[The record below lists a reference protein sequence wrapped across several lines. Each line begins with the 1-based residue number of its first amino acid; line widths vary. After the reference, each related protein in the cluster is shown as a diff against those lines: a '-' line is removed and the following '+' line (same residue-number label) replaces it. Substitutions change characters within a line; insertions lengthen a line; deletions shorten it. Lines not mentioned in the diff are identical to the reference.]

1 MLRRFLGVV
10 GLLLVFVQ
18 FLQAQGEVVFSIES
32 EPVTKEEFLYQWR
45 KTNMP
50 LDDFLE
56 SYIDFKLKVYDAERE
71 GKDTTVMFRSQ
82 YAYLNNQLLKRIAV
96 DAQKELQEKQR
107 LYASNQQRMQT
118 TEWIKLAHISVRI
131 PQHANSYQETLA
143 KQWIDSVYTVLQ
155 KGADFDQL
163 MKRIMQNSSQKDLQ
177 IVAEVLPWIPVDRHL
192 NEWKDQLATLQR
204 QRFSAP
210 FYSPKGIHILKWIGH
225 QSTAPYEEVADELS
239 FRLEKKGKMNP
250 AVDLN
255 ILSSWLQKGID
266 GLNQSSSLVW
276 QQREIHDALL
286 VSSFSQKDEREQVID
301 DAVLEQYYKQ
311 HKDQYAWKLPR
322 FKGAVIHAK
331 NKKIGK
337 SIKKYLKGVPMEN
350 WKRDFDRLYADKEQA
365 DAIME
370 FDLFELGK
378 NDFVDDLVF
387 KCTKAPRLDDYPYA
401 FVMGKKMKKG
411 PTSFMDVKSLVLQDY
426 QKENLISMT
435 KQLRKKYHVEIYSNV
450 LKTVNNDG
458 RI

>member
-1 MLRRFLGVV
+1 
-10 GLLLVFVQ
+10 
-18 FLQAQGEVVFSIES
+18 
-32 EPVTKEEFLYQWR
+32 
-45 KTNMP
+45 
-50 LDDFLE
+50 
-56 SYIDFKLKVYDAERE
+56 
-71 GKDTTVMFRSQ
+71 
-82 YAYLNNQLLKRIAV
+82 
-96 DAQKELQEKQR
+96 
-107 LYASNQQRMQT
+107 
-118 TEWIKLAHISVRI
+118 
-131 PQHANSYQETLA
+131 
-143 KQWIDSVYTVLQ
+143 
-155 KGADFDQL
+155 
-163 MKRIMQNSSQKDLQ
+163 
-177 IVAEVLPWIPVDRHL
+177 
-192 NEWKDQLATLQR
+192 
-204 QRFSAP
+204 
-210 FYSPKGIHILKWIGH
+210 
-225 QSTAPYEEVADELS
+225 
-239 FRLEKKGKMNP
+239 MNP

-387 KCTKAPRLDDYPYA
+387 KCTKASRLDDYPYA

>member
-82 YAYLNNQLLKRIAV
+82 YAYLSNQLLKRIAV

-131 PQHANSYQETLA
+131 SQHANSYQETLA

-155 KGADFDQL
+155 KGADFDQM

-177 IVAEVLPWIPVDRHL
+177 IVAEV
-192 NEWKDQLATLQR
+192 
-204 QRFSAP
+204 
-210 FYSPKGIHILKWIGH
+210 
-225 QSTAPYEEVADELS
+225 
-239 FRLEKKGKMNP
+239 
-250 AVDLN
+250 
-255 ILSSWLQKGID
+255 
-266 GLNQSSSLVW
+266 
-276 QQREIHDALL
+276 
-286 VSSFSQKDEREQVID
+286 
-301 DAVLEQYYKQ
+301 
-311 HKDQYAWKLPR
+311 
-322 FKGAVIHAK
+322 
-331 NKKIGK
+331 
-337 SIKKYLKGVPMEN
+337 
-350 WKRDFDRLYADKEQA
+350 
-365 DAIME
+365 
-370 FDLFELGK
+370 
-378 NDFVDDLVF
+378 
-387 KCTKAPRLDDYPYA
+387 
-401 FVMGKKMKKG
+401 
-411 PTSFMDVKSLVLQDY
+411 
-426 QKENLISMT
+426 
-435 KQLRKKYHVEIYSNV
+435 
-450 LKTVNNDG
+450 
-458 RI
+458 